1 MNTLIRR
8 VALAVLLTATVADVA
23 PSVFTL
29 NGSGKGAAVAI
40 NQDGSLNDA
49 AHPAAPG
56 SIVTL
61 YATGAGQTNPGG
73 QDGVPSTVPLPLPI
87 ATVTATIGG
96 KSAGVQFAGGAPG
109 IVAGVLQ
116 VNVQVPTGLT
126 AGAND
131 VVLKAGS
138 SSSPSGVT
146 IYVSQ

>member
-1 MNTLIRR
+1 
-8 VALAVLLTATVADVA
+8 
-23 PSVFTL
+23 
-29 NGSGKGAAVAI
+29 
-40 NQDGSLNDA
+40 
-49 AHPAAPG
+49 
-56 SIVTL
+56 
-61 YATGAGQTNPGG
+61 
-73 QDGVPSTVPLPLPI
+73 
-87 ATVTATIGG
+87 VTATIGG
-96 KSAGVQFAGGAPG
+96 KSATVQFAGGAPR